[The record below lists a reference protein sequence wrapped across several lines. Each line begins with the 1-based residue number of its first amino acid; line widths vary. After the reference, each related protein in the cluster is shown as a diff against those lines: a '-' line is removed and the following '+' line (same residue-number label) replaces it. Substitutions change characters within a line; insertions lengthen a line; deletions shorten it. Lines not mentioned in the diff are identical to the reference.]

1 MLSSKTV
8 LAAAASLLC
17 VGCYYGTMQPAHTL
31 GENHI
36 TATGSFML
44 PAFLEAEERAEAEQS
59 GVDYLEPYPSL
70 SLASGATD
78 NVDIGISAYGYGLG
92 PFLKYSP
99 MESSSPAAI
108 SALAGVGC
116 VLPAGVISV
125 RGSLAAGHRLGSR
138 LQLYG
143 AWDVGYGPDLA
154 NVPEDQEGED
164 DWDAIGNTTSQAL
177 RLGVGYELRMGP
189 DMSGYVPESVS
200 FELTVPLDLSRDMV
214 IAGLG
219 VTY

>member
-1 MLSSKTV
+1 MSSRTV

-17 VGCYYGTMQPAHTL
+17 AGCYYGTMQPAHTL

-36 TATGSFML
+36 TASGSVML
-44 PAFLEAEERAEAEQS
+44 PAFLEAEERAEAEES
-59 GVDYLEPYPSL
+59 GVDYLEPYPAM
-70 SLASGATD
+70 SLASGATE
-78 NVDIGISAYGYGLG
+78 NVDVGISAYGYGLG

-99 MESSSPAAI
+99 MESSAPAAV
-108 SALAGVGC
+108 SVLGGVGY
-116 VLPAGVISV
+116 VLPAGGISV
-125 RGSLAAGHRLGSR
+125 RGSLAAGHRLGQR

-154 NVPEDQEGED
+154 NIPEDESGED

-177 RLGVGYELRMGP
+177 RLGVGYELRLGP
-189 DMSGYVPESVS
+189 DMSTYVPESVT

>member
-1 MLSSKTV
+1 MSSRTF
-8 LAAAASLLC
+8 LAAASLLC
-17 VGCYYGTMQPAHTL
+17 GGCYYGTMQPAHTL

-36 TATGSFML
+36 TTTGSVML
-44 PAFLEAEERAEAEQS
+44 PAFLEAEERAEAEES

-70 SLASGATD
+70 SLASGATE

-99 MESSSPAAI
+99 MESASPTAA
-108 SALAGVGC
+108 SVLVGVGY
-116 VLPAGVISV
+116 VLPARVISV
-125 RGSLAAGHRLGSR
+125 RGSLAVGRRLGR
-138 LQLYG
+138 KLQLYG
-143 AWDVGYGPDLA
+143 AWDVGRGPDLA
-154 NVPEDQEGED
+154 NIPENAEGED
-164 DWDAIGNTTSQAL
+164 DWEAVGNTTSQAL
-177 RLGVGYELRMGP
+177 RLGVGYELRTQPG
-189 DMSGYVPESVS
+189 MSGYVPESVA